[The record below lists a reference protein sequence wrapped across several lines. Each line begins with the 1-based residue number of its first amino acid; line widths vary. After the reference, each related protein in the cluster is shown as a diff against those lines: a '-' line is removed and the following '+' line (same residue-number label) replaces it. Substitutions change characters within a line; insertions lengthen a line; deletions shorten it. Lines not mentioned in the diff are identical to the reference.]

1 MELNTIFFFLPLL
14 LVFTVFAVY
23 AERKVSAFI
32 QDRYGPM
39 EVGYYG
45 LIQTVA
51 DLLKLIQKEDIVP
64 TKADKKLFL
73 IAPLVIFVSV
83 FAGFAVI
90 PIAPTWSGVSLSPGV
105 FFLLAI
111 VSLDVIGILMAG
123 WGANNKY
130 ALFGSLRAVAQI
142 VSYEI
147 PVGLSVLAVVM
158 VCQTLDLQEISF
170 QQGVFASDMASPY
183 LFGMS
188 SWGINVYELGGIF
201 AWNIVKSPFLIFVFI
216 IFFIATLAESNR
228 APFDLPE
235 AESELVAGF
244 HTEYSGFRWAIV
256 MLSEYGM
263 MLLSAILGVVLF
275 LGSWNT
281 PLPNIGAVTLAY
293 WTSGNLGSI
302 SGILWAIFWLLSKTF
317 VLVGIQ
323 MWVRWTF
330 PRVRMD
336 QLMNLSWKYLTPA
349 SLLLI
354 FVAGFWRL
362 MVLN

>member
-1 MELNTIFFFLPLL
+1 MELSTIVFFLPLL
-14 LVFTVFAVY
+14 LVFSVFAVY

-45 LIQTVA
+45 LMQSVA
-51 DLLKLIQKEDIVP
+51 DLLKLIQKEDIIP
-64 TKADKKLFL
+64 EGADKKLFL
-73 IAPLVIFVSV
+73 IAPAVIFIAI
-83 FAGFAVI
+83 FTGFSI
-90 PIAPTWSGVSLSPGV
+90 LPLAPNWSGISLSSGV

-111 VSLDVIGILMAG
+111 VSLDVIGILLAG

-130 ALFGSLRAVAQI
+130 ALFGALRAVAQI

-158 VCQTLDLQEISF
+158 TCQTLDLQEISY
-170 QQGVFASDMASPY
+170 QQGIFADAANPY
-183 LFGMS
+183 LFGIS
-188 SWGINVYELGGIF
+188 SWDINVYELGGLF
-201 AWNIVKSPFLIFVFI
+201 AWNIIKSPFLIFVFV

-244 HTEYSGFRWAIV
+244 HTEYSGFRWAVI

-263 MLLSAILGVVLF
+263 MLLSAILAVVLF
-275 LGSWNT
+275 FGSWNT
-281 PLPNIGAVTLAY
+281 FLPNVGSVTLAN
-293 WTSGNLGSI
+293 WTSGSVGKA
-302 SGILWAIFWLLSKTF
+302 SGMIWAVFWLLFKTF
-317 VLVGIQ
+317 ILVGIQ

-349 SLLLI
+349 SIILI
-354 FVAGFWRL
+354 FIAGFWRL
-362 MVLN
+362 IILN

>member
-1 MELNTIFFFLPLL
+1 MELSTIFFFLPLL

-23 AERKVSAFI
+23 AERKISAFI

-64 TKADKKLFL
+64 NKADRKLFL
-73 IAPLVIFVSV
+73 IAPVVIFVSV
-83 FAGFAVI
+83 FAGFSVL
-90 PIAPTWSGVSLSPGV
+90 PIAPDWSGATLSSGV

-130 ALFGSLRAVAQI
+130 ALFGALRAVAQI

-147 PVGLSVLAVVM
+147 PVGLSVLAVVIT
-158 VCQTLDLQEISF
+158 CQTLDLQEISF
-170 QQGVFASDMASPY
+170 QQGVFAEAVANPY
-183 LFGMS
+183 LFGIH
-188 SWGINVYELGGIF
+188 SWKIDVYELGGVF
-201 AWNIVKSPFLIFVFI
+201 AWNIVKSPFLIFVFV

-244 HTEYSGFRWAIV
+244 HTEYSGFRWAVV

-263 MLLSAILGVVLF
+263 MLLSAILGVILF

-281 PLPNIGAVTLAY
+281 PLPNFGVVMLAN
-293 WTSGNLGSI
+293 WTSGGLGTL
-302 SGILWAIFWLLSKTF
+302 SGVLWAVFWLLSKTF
-317 VLVGIQ
+317 ALVAVQ

-349 SLLLI
+349 SILLI
-354 FVAGFWRL
+354 FIAGFWRL
-362 MVLN
+362 IMLN

>member
-1 MELNTIFFFLPLL
+1 MGLNTIFFFLPLL
-14 LVFTVFAVY
+14 LIFTVFAVY
-23 AERKVSAFI
+23 AERKISAFI

-64 TKADKKLFL
+64 YRADRKLFL
-73 IAPLVIFVSV
+73 IAPLVIFVAI
-83 FAGFAVI
+83 FAGFSVI
-90 PIAPTWSGVSLSPGV
+90 PISPDWSGITLTSGV

-130 ALFGSLRAVAQI
+130 SLFGALRAVAQI

-158 VCQTLDLQEISF
+158 ICQTLDLQQISY
-170 QQGVFASDMASPY
+170 QQGILAETVSSPY
-183 LFGMS
+183 LFGMK
-188 SWGINVYELGGIF
+188 SWNINVFELGGVF
-201 AWNIVKSPFLIFVFI
+201 AWNIVKSPFLVFVFI

-244 HTEYSGFRWAIV
+244 HTEYSGFRWAVV

-263 MLLSAILGVVLF
+263 MLLSAILAVVLF

-281 PLPNIGAVTLAY
+281 PFP
-293 WTSGNLGSI
+293 NLGNIALANWTTGSVGSL
-302 SGILWAIFWLLSKTF
+302 SGTLWAMFWLLSKTF
-317 VLVGIQ
+317 TLVGIQ

-336 QLMNLSWKYLTPA
+336 QLMNLSWKYLTPSA
-349 SLLLI
+349 ILMI
-354 FVAGFWRL
+354 FIAGLWRL
-362 MVLN
+362 TILN

>member
-1 MELNTIFFFLPLL
+1 MAINTIFFFLPLL

-23 AERKVSAFI
+23 AERKISAFI

-45 LIQTVA
+45 LVQTVA

-64 TKADKKLFL
+64 HKADRKLFL
-73 IAPLVIFVSV
+73 IAPIVIFVAI
-83 FAGFAVI
+83 FTGFAVI
-90 PIAPTWSGVSLSPGV
+90 PITPSWPGISLTSGV

-130 ALFGSLRAVAQI
+130 ALFGALRAVAQI

-158 VCQTLDLQEISF
+158 VCQTLDLQQISY
-170 QQGVFASDMASPY
+170 QQGVLAEAVSNPY
-183 LFGMS
+183 LFGIE
-188 SWGINVYELGGIF
+188 SWNINVHEFGGVF
-201 AWNIVKSPFLIFVFI
+201 AWNIVKSPFLVIVFI

-244 HTEYSGFRWAIV
+244 HTEYSGFRWAVV

-263 MLLSAILGVVLF
+263 MLLSAILAVVLF

-281 PLPNIGAVTLAY
+281 PFPNLGMVTLAN
-293 WTSGNLGSI
+293 WTTGQVGSL

-317 VLVGIQ
+317 TLIGIQ

-349 SLLLI
+349 AILMI
-354 FVAGFWRL
+354 FVAGLWRL
-362 MVLN
+362 TILN

>member
-1 MELNTIFFFLPLL
+1 MGMNTIVFFLPLL

-23 AERKVSAFI
+23 AERKISAFI

-45 LIQTVA
+45 IIQTVA

-64 TKADKKLFL
+64 HRADRNLFL
-73 IAPLVIFVSV
+73 IAPIVIFVAI
-83 FAGFAVI
+83 FTGFAVI
-90 PIAPTWSGVSLSPGV
+90 PITPNWSGISLTSGV

-130 ALFGSLRAVAQI
+130 ALFGALRAVAQI

-158 VCQTLDLQEISF
+158 ACQTLDLQAISF
-170 QQGVFASDMASPY
+170 QQGILADAVSNPY
-183 LFGMS
+183 LFGIE
-188 SWGINVYELGGIF
+188 SWKINVYELGGVF
-201 AWNIVKSPFLIFVFI
+201 TWNIVKSPFLIFVFI

-244 HTEYSGFRWAIV
+244 HTEYSGFRWAVV

-263 MLLSAILGVVLF
+263 MLLSAFLGVVLF

-281 PLPNIGAVTLAY
+281 PLPNIGSLTLAN
-293 WTSGNLGSI
+293 WTTGSVG
-302 SGILWAIFWLLSKTF
+302 SLMSTMWAVFWLLSKTF
-317 VLVGIQ
+317 TLIGIQ

-349 SLLLI
+349 SILLVFI
-354 FVAGFWRL
+354 TGFWRL
-362 MVLN
+362 IILN